1 MDGQF
6 DLVVVGSA
14 LLTLRPRGP
23 GLAWGDGPIAS
34 GSAAVQ
40 LGVAILSPPR
50 DIPNW
55 PHRGSLEP
63 RGGR

>member
-23 GLAWGDGPIAS
+23 GFAWDDGPIAS

-40 LGVAILSPPR
+40 LAFRVPPHVVHACHEALR
-50 DIPNW
+50 SQVW
-55 PHRGSLEP
+55 RF
-63 RGGR
+63 